1 MHKILIMNGEHHSIS
16 PFKSSFQAKISPEK
30 IVSFSTY
37 ITMITTTFSI
47 F

>member
-1 MHKILIMNGEHHSIS
+1 MHKILIMNGEHQSIS

-37 ITMITTTFSI
+37 ITTTFSI